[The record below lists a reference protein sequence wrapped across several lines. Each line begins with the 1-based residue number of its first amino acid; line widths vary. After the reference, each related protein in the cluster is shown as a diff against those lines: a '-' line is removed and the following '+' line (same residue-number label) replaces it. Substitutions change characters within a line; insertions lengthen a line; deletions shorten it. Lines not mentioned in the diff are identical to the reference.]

1 MAGRKPKPTF
11 LKLLQGNPGKRE
23 LPQNEPQPAKPKGAV
38 PKAPRHLS
46 DPARKQWRV
55 VAKQLA
61 GANILTELDAHALAL
76 YARRTPVTG
85 TRARSSRNSARWSRP
100 RAVSRCSRRFSPSRT
115 RRLNR

>member
-61 GANILTELDAHALAL
+61 GANILTELDAHALA
-76 YARRTPVTG
+76 
-85 TRARSSRNSARWSRP
+85 SR
-100 RAVSRCSRRFSPSRT
+100 
-115 RRLNR
+115 